1 MGSKVKVVH
10 ANVAVLA
17 DLKEIIDAA
26 LAVSETGN
34 IDLLVHNAATG
45 DDCFLEDLTEDF
57 YQAQTDVHL
66 KGTSAHASTVIMT
79 DIVPHQSS

>member
-45 DDCFLEDLTEDF
+45 DDCFLEEE
-57 YQAQTDVHL
+57 
-66 KGTSAHASTVIMT
+66 
-79 DIVPHQSS
+79 